1 MTVKQFRARVRIAR
15 IYGQAELGNGLSV
28 CFTGFH
34 WAIRRGKET
43 ITTAESPDKLE
54 YLFG

>member
-1 MTVKQFRARVRIAR
+1 MTVKQFRAKVRIVR
-15 IYGQAELGNGLSV
+15 IYGQADLGNGLTI

-43 ITTAESPDKLE
+43 ITTADSPDKLE
-54 YLFG
+54 YLFD